1 VSCLGGARSALVQ
14 LGRRRLRLRGTGGPR
29 FLATA
34 RAHRHARWSCRWSPG
49 LGGVPAVLMTLAMM
63 TSRTAPY
70 LLRALAR
77 QKIKAPS
84 TADLMT

>member
-1 VSCLGGARSALVQ
+1 LASQGSVALLFWPQLVLTAALGG
-14 LGRRRLRLRGTGGPR
+14 
-29 FLATA
+29 
-34 RAHRHARWSCRWSPG
+34 RADGC

-77 QKIKAPS
+77 HNMKAPS
-84 TADLMT
+84 TAELTT